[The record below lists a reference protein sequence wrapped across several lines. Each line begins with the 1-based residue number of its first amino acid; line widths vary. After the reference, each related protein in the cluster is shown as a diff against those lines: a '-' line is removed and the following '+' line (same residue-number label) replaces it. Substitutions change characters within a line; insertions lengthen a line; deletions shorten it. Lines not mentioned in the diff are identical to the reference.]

1 MYIQLYTQMGS
12 LMFDLNC
19 NFLCTFTAKR
29 CDIFYIKY
37 LEYYYLFVGEGCYSN
52 HVYLYKPEAGIDA
65 MLLAVQEA
73 FAAKDGETI
82 SQHYTEDCQLLMEG
96 RDIIKGREGS
106 SHSIV

>member
-1 MYIQLYTQMGS
+1 MYIQLYTQIGS

-19 NFLCTFTAKR
+19 IFYLHLLRNGVIYFILNTWSIITYLTAKNV
-29 CDIFYIKY
+29 ILIMSTFI
-37 LEYYYLFVGEGCYSN
+37 
-52 HVYLYKPEAGIDA
+52 KPEAGIDA